1 MALIKTRRGFLG
13 GIAAAGATSLIRT
26 CRADA
31 AEGPLETTTVR
42 IQKPA
47 LCVSSLYIA
56 EELLRA
62 EGFTDIRYVDAPLD
76 MHLTP
81 VHGEADFAP
90 PYANQCV
97 RAIDAGE
104 PLMVL
109 TGLMVGCYE
118 LFAREGIDSV
128 ADLRERVSGWAPYRR
143 SHNSC

>member
-1 MALIKTRRGFLG
+1 MALIQTRRGFLG
-13 GIAAAGATSLIRT
+13 GIAAGLLLVK
-26 CRADA
+26 RAEA
-31 AEGPLETTTVR
+31 ADGPLETTTVR
-42 IQKPA
+42 IQKPG

-62 EGFTDIRYVDAPLD
+62 EGFTDIRYVDAPVDALG
-76 MHLTP
+76 P

-109 TGLMVGCYE
+109 AG
-118 LFAREGIDSV
+118 
-128 ADLRERVSGWAPYRR
+128 GWPAAT
-143 SHNSC
+143 SCSRGRASTASRT